1 MAALPTEA
9 DVGGAAGPLSG
20 VGVPSQADVIVI
32 GAGVTGAS
40 IGYQL
45 ARHSDLRVA
54 IVDARAPVGGI
65 SGRTFG
71 QIRQHYSN
79 ELMVRIAQRGF
90 HCIQN
95 WDSVV
100 GVGDPGYARFG
111 YMLLVAEDQLDGL
124 RYNIELGRSLGVD
137 TSFVVGSQITQI
149 EPLVNAD
156 GLAGGAYEPEGGYID
171 VTKMVLSWLTAA
183 SAAGADV
190 LAPVAVERI
199 MTSNTAATGVPT
211 AAGEQTGVSSTAA
224 VTGVATSAGEIAAP
238 LVIAATGAWAR
249 DLLDPLG
256 VEVPIERRRLE
267 MAVLEQHAGARAL
280 GTCIT
285 DGNSNLVIRP
295 DMGRHIV
302 AVAYPPEMPVVDDPL
317 ADASGADH
325 AAHDV
330 RLRAAIAERLPSLT
344 VASTVSTT
352 AGAYDV
358 APDYHPILGW
368 ASDIAPVDG
377 LYLAVGLSG
386 HGLKL
391 SPALGEIV
399 AARVLGV
406 DQVGDAPPIDISA
419 LRPSRFADRDL
430 MHLSYGPSARA

>member
-1 MAALPTEA
+1 MAALPSEA
-9 DVGGAAGPLSG
+9 DIV
-20 VGVPSQADVIVI
+20 VI
-32 GAGVTGAS
+32 GAGVTGSS

-45 ARHSDLRVA
+45 ARHSDLRVV
-54 IVDARAPVGGI
+54 IMDARAPVGGI

-100 GVGDPGYARFG
+100 GFGDPGYARFG
-111 YMLLVAEDQLDGL
+111 YMLLVVEDQLDGL

-137 TSFVVGSQITQI
+137 TSFVVGSQITEV

-183 SAAGADV
+183 SAAGAHV
-190 LAPVAVERI
+190 LAPVAVNEI
-199 MTSNTAATGVPT
+199 VTSSG
-211 AAGEQTGVSSTAA
+211 A
-224 VTGVATSAGEIAAP
+224 VTGVATSAGEITAP

-256 VEVPIERRRLE
+256 IEAPVERRRLD

-302 AVAYPPEMPVVDDPL
+302 AVAYPPEMPVVVDPL
-317 ADASGADH
+317 ADASDADH
-325 AAHDV
+325 AAHAE
-330 RLRAAIAERLPSLT
+330 RLEAAISERLPSLT

-352 AGAYDV
+352 SGAYDV
-358 APDYHPILGW
+358 SPDYHPILGW
-368 ASDIAPVDG
+368 ASEIAPVDG

>member
-1 MAALPTEA
+1 MAP
-9 DVGGAAGPLSG
+9 
-20 VGVPSQADVIVI
+20 VPSEVDAVVI
-32 GAGVTGAS
+32 GAGVIGAS

-90 HCIQN
+90 HCIGN
-95 WDSVV
+95 WDSEV
-100 GVGDPGYARFG
+100 GYGDPGYARLG
-111 YMLLVAEDQLDGL
+111 YMLLVTSDQLDGL
-124 RYNIELGRSLGVD
+124 QYNIDLGRGLGVD
-137 TSFVVGSQITQI
+137 TRFVVGREITEI

-156 GLAGGAYEPEGGYID
+156 GLAGGAYEPDGGFID

-183 SAAGADV
+183 TAAGAAV
-190 LAPVAVERI
+190 LAPVAVDQI
-199 MTSNTAATGVPT
+199 L
-211 AAGEQTGVSSTAA
+211 VSGGA
-224 VTGVATSAGEIAAP
+224 VAGVATSAGEIRAP
-238 LVIAATGAWAR
+238 IVIAATGAWAR

-256 VEVPIERRRLE
+256 VEVPVERRRLD
-267 MAVLEQHAGARAL
+267 MAVFSQRPGAPAL

-295 DMGRHIV
+295 DMGRHVV

-317 ADASGADH
+317 ADASESDH
-325 AAHDV
+325 SAHAV
-330 RLRAAIAERLPSLT
+330 RLEAAIAERLPEMSV
-344 VASTVSTT
+344 VATVSTT
-352 AGAYDV
+352 SGAYDV
-358 APDYHPILGW
+358 SPDYHPILGW
-368 ASDIAPVDG
+368 AAEIAPVDG
-377 LYLAVGLSG
+377 LYLAIGLSG

-399 AARVLGV
+399 AAHVLGLEC
-406 DQVGDAPPIDISA
+406 VGDAPAIDTRA
-419 LRPSRFADRDL
+419 LRPSRFAEGDL

>member
-1 MAALPTEA
+1 MRAIPTEVDA
-9 DVGGAAGPLSG
+9 V
-20 VGVPSQADVIVI
+20 VI
-32 GAGVTGAS
+32 GAGVIGAS

-54 IVDARAPVGGI
+54 IVDARPPVGGI

-90 HCIQN
+90 HCIGN
-95 WDSVV
+95 WDSEV
-100 GVGDPGYARFG
+100 GYGDPGYARLG
-111 YMLLVAEDQLDGL
+111 YMLLVIEDQLDGL
-124 RYNIELGRSLGVD
+124 QYNIDLGRGLGVD
-137 TSFVVGSQITQI
+137 TRFVVGREITEI

-156 GLAGGAYEPEGGYID
+156 GLAGGAYEPDGGFID

-183 SAAGADV
+183 TAAGAAV
-190 LAPVAVERI
+190 LAPVAVDQI
-199 MTSNTAATGVPT
+199 M
-211 AAGEQTGVSSTAA
+211 VSGGA
-224 VTGVATSAGEIAAP
+224 VKGVATATGEIRAP
-238 LVIAATGAWAR
+238 IVIAATGAWAR

-256 VEVPIERRRLE
+256 VEVPVERRRLE
-267 MAVLEQHAGARAL
+267 MAVLSQRPGAPAL

-295 DMGRHIV
+295 DMGRHVV
-302 AVAYPPEMPVVDDPL
+302 AVAYPPQMPVVTDPL
-317 ADASGADH
+317 ADAPPADH
-325 AAHDV
+325 QEHAV
-330 RLRAAIAERLPSLT
+330 RLRAAMAERLPEMSF
-344 VASTVSTT
+344 AAMVSTT
-352 AGAYDV
+352 SGAYDV
-358 APDYHPILGW
+358 SPDYHPILGW
-368 ASDIAPVDG
+368 ASEIGPVDG

-399 AARVLGV
+399 AAHVLGTE
-406 DQVGDAPPIDISA
+406 QVGDAPPIDAGA
-419 LRPSRFADRDL
+419 LRPSRFAEGDL

>member
-1 MAALPTEA
+1 MGSIPSEV
-9 DVGGAAGPLSG
+9 DV
-20 VGVPSQADVIVI
+20 VVI

-45 ARHSDLRVA
+45 AKHAEGRVA

-95 WDSVV
+95 WDSEV
-100 GVGDPGYARFG
+100 GFGDPGYARFG
-111 YMLLVAEDQLDGL
+111 YMLLVVEDQLDGL

-137 TSFVVGSQITQI
+137 TRFVVGNEITDV

-171 VTKMVLSWLTAA
+171 VTKMVLSWLAA
-183 SAAGADV
+183 ATAAGATV
-190 LAPVAVERI
+190 LAPVAVEGI
-199 MTSNTAATGVPT
+199 MTSGGAVTGVST
-211 AAGEQTGVSSTAA
+211 AAGE
-224 VTGVATSAGEIAAP
+224 IRAP
-238 LVIAATGAWAR
+238 TVVAATGAWAR

-256 VEVPIERRRLE
+256 VEVPVERRRLD
-267 MAVLEQHAGARAL
+267 MAVLSQDAGARAL

-302 AVAYPPEMPVVDDPL
+302 AVAYPPEMPAVIDPL
-317 ADASGADH
+317 ADASAADH

-330 RLRAAIAERLPSLT
+330 RLTAAIAQRLPSLT
-344 VASTVSTT
+344 VASTVATT
-352 AGAYDV
+352 SGAYDV
-358 APDYHPILGW
+358 SPDYHPILGW
-368 ASDIAPVDG
+368 ASQIAPVDG

-399 AARVLGV
+399 AADVLSV
-406 DQVGDAPPIDISA
+406 DQVGDAPKIDTRA
-419 LRPSRFADRDL
+419 LRPARFAEGDL

>member
-1 MAALPTEA
+1 MGSIPSEV
-9 DVGGAAGPLSG
+9 DV
-20 VGVPSQADVIVI
+20 VVI

-45 ARHSDLRVA
+45 AKHAEGRVA

-95 WDSVV
+95 WDSEV
-100 GVGDPGYARFG
+100 GFGDPGYARFG
-111 YMLLVAEDQLDGL
+111 YMLLVVEDQLDGL

-137 TSFVVGSQITQI
+137 TRFVVGSEITDV
-149 EPLVNAD
+149 EPLVNAED
-156 GLAGGAYEPEGGYID
+156 LAGGAYEPEGGYID
-171 VTKMVLSWLTAA
+171 VTKMVLSWLAA
-183 SAAGADV
+183 ATAAGADV
-190 LAPVAVERI
+190 LAPLAVEGI
-199 MTSNTAATGVPT
+199 TTSSGAVTGVST
-211 AAGEQTGVSSTAA
+211 AAGE
-224 VTGVATSAGEIAAP
+224 IRAP
-238 LVIAATGAWAR
+238 TVVAATGAWAR

-256 VEVPIERRRLE
+256 VEVPVERRRLD
-267 MAVLEQHAGARAL
+267 MAVLSQDAGARAL

-302 AVAYPPEMPVVDDPL
+302 AVAYPPEMPAVVDPL
-317 ADASGADH
+317 ADASAADH

-330 RLRAAIAERLPSLT
+330 RLKAAIAERLPSLT

-352 AGAYDV
+352 SGAYDV
-358 APDYHPILGW
+358 SPDYHPILGW
-368 ASDIAPVDG
+368 ASEIAPVDG

-399 AARVLGV
+399 AADVLNV
-406 DQVGDAPPIDISA
+406 DQVGDAPMIDA
-419 LRPSRFADRDL
+419 RPLRPARFAEGDL

>member
-1 MAALPTEA
+1 MQAIPSEA
-9 DVGGAAGPLSG
+9 DIV
-20 VGVPSQADVIVI
+20 VI

-100 GVGDPGYARFG
+100 GFGDPGYARFG
-111 YMLLVAEDQLDGL
+111 YMLLVVEDQLDGL

-137 TSFVVGSQITQI
+137 TSFVVGSQIAEV

-190 LAPVAVERI
+190 LAPVNVEEV
-199 MTSNTAATGVPT
+199 MTSGGAVAGVNTAD
-211 AAGEQTGVSSTAA
+211 
-224 VTGVATSAGEIAAP
+224 GEIRAP
-238 LVIAATGAWAR
+238 VVVAATGAWAR

-267 MAVLEQHAGARAL
+267 MAVLEQSAGARAL

-330 RLRAAIAERLPSLT
+330 RLRAAISERLPSLT

-377 LYLAVGLSG
+377 LYLAIGLSG

-419 LRPSRFADRDL
+419 LRPSRFAEGDL